1 MLNAARVH
9 GSPMI
14 VIDISAQGHVRRCQ
28 RQDAVPKVERV
39 TKQVRVLTPLS
50 QLEGASIDEMMQATD

>member
-14 VIDISAQGHVRRCQ
+14 VIAMNDGRDYPAHRHPQTAE
-28 RQDAVPKVERV
+28 DDP
-39 TKQVRVLTPLS
+39 
-50 QLEGASIDEMMQATD
+50 